1 MNTVYLENDGV
12 INLSAITT
20 FGVNVKESDNPFGF
34 FGTGMKYALAIL
46 LRENHKITIYAGE
59 EKHEF
64 TTIEKIIRE
73 KPFNI
78 ICLDGRELGF
88 TLDLGKTWKMW
99 QAYRELYCNTL
110 DEEGVVST
118 DSCEPAAGRTLIVVE
133 GKEFFECHIKRDTI
147 ILRSTPKYQE
157 ASVDIHEGVS
167 SHMHMNT
174 IRVRDLLRPSIFTY
188 NMTSKIDLTEDR
200 TAKYDFQP
208 DGIVRLAVL
217 HGENVEFIT
226 AFITAPE
233 DTYEQELNC
242 DQGDQ
247 PGDVFMAT
255 VKAIGFKDI
264 TNASILSLYKK
275 NTEKKKV
282 PLPATMTDVEKTQL
296 QRAIDFCNGL
306 DYDVEKHPINVTDD
320 LNPEVLGC
328 VYLNEIYLSRRVF
341 QQGTKQVAAT
351 LLEEHMHIEYKYADN
366 TYRFQ
371 TYLFDVIIT
380 LGERLKGEP
389 L

>member
-1 MNTVYLENDGV
+1 MNTIYLENDG
-12 INLSAITT
+12 IIDLSAITT

-64 TTIEKIIRE
+64 TTVEKIIRE

-88 TLDLGKTWKMW
+88 TLDLGKTWEMW

-110 DEEGVVST
+110 DEKGIVTT

-133 GKEFFECHIKRDTI
+133 GKEFFECHLKRDAI
-147 ILRSTPKYQE
+147 ILRSTAKYQE
-157 ASVDIHEGVS
+157 VSVDIHEGS
-167 SHMHMNT
+167 SHHMHMNT
-174 IRVRDLLRPSIFTY
+174 IRVRDMANPSIFTY
-188 NMTSKIDLTEDR
+188 NLTSKVDLTEDR
-200 TAKYDFQP
+200 TIKYDFEP
-208 DGIVRLAVL
+208 DGIIRRAVL

-226 AFITAPE
+226 AFITAPAE
-233 DTYEQELNC
+233 TYEQGLNC
-242 DQGDQ
+242 DNGDQ
-247 PGDVFMAT
+247 PGDVFMEI
-255 VKAIGFKDI
+255 VKNIDFKDI
-264 TNASILSLYKK
+264 TNTSVLSLYKK
-275 NTEKKKV
+275 HTEKNKV
-282 PLPATMTDVEKTQL
+282 PAPVVMTDIEKTQL
-296 QRAIDFCNGL
+296 QLAISFCNDLG
-306 DYDVEKHPINVTDD
+306 YEVEKHTINVTDG
-320 LNPEVLGC
+320 LNPNTLGA
-328 VYLNEIYLSRRVF
+328 VYLKEIYLSRRVF

-351 LLEEHMHIEYKYADN
+351 LLEEHMHIEYKYHDN

>member
-1 MNTVYLENDGV
+1 MNTVYLENDG
-12 INLSAITT
+12 IIDLSAITT
-20 FGVNVKESDNPFGF
+20 FGVNVKESENPFGF

-64 TTIEKIIRE
+64 TTIEKDIRG
-73 KPFNI
+73 KQFHI

-88 TLDLGKTWKMW
+88 TLDLGKTWEMW

-110 DEEGVVST
+110 DEDGIVTT
-118 DSCEPAAGRTLIVVE
+118 DSCEPAAGKTLIIVE
-133 GKEFFECHIKRDTI
+133 GKEFFECHIKRDLI

-157 ASVDIHEGVS
+157 ASVDIHEGES
-167 SHMHMNT
+167 NHMHMNT
-174 IRVRDLLRPSIFTY
+174 IRVRDLPHKSLFTY
-188 NMTSKIDLTEDR
+188 NITSSVDLTEDR
-200 TAKYDFQP
+200 TIKYDFQP
-208 DGIVRLAVL
+208 DGIVRRAVL
-217 HGENVEFIT
+217 HGDNRDFIT

-233 DTYEQELNC
+233 ETYEQELNC

-247 PGDVFMAT
+247 PGDVFMEI
-255 VKAIGFKDI
+255 VKKTDFKEI
-264 TNASILSLYKK
+264 TNTSVLSLYKK
-275 NTEKKKV
+275 HTEKKKV
-282 PLPATMTDVEKTQL
+282 PQPADMTDIEKTQL
-296 QRAIDFCNGL
+296 QRAITFCNELG
-306 DYDVEKHPINVTDD
+306 YEVEKHTINVTDD
-320 LNPEVLGC
+320 LNPNVLGS
-328 VYLNEIYLSRRVF
+328 VYLKEIYLSRRVF

-351 LLEEHMHIEYKYADN
+351 LLEEHMHIEYQYQDN

-380 LGERLKGEP
+380 LGERLNGEP